1 MIAQAVLVGVA
12 HVDGGTT
19 NHPGAPRD
27 QAQTRTTAA
36 QIADLLDRSTSM
48 CDVLLATARTHPD
61 DDAVRSFTTG
71 QVWTY
76 DELMARIGSVA
87 QRLQGVGVG
96 RGDTVALMMRNIP
109 EFPSSMRQP

>member
-1 MIAQAVLVGVA
+1 MVEPPTTQEH
-12 HVDGGTT
+12 HVTE
-19 NHPGAPRD
+19 
-27 QAQTRTTAA
+27 AQTRTTAA

-87 QRLQGVGVG
+87 QRLQGSASAAA
-96 RGDTVALMMRNIP
+96 T
-109 EFPSSMRQP
+109 PSL